1 MWNTKSKGSTDITM
15 TEGDFGVSLPFEI
28 HGITIDVGD
37 TILFTVKKEKN
48 GKVVLEKNFTK
59 TANDNSPIHE
69 NTLDLI
75 LTESE
80 TDDLKIGTYVYT
92 LDWYKGSQFMYC
104 LVNNAKLKVE
114 DKS

>member
-1 MWNTKSKGSTDITM
+1 MWNTKNKNSTDITM
-15 TEGDFGVSLPFEI
+15 TEGDFGVSIPI
-28 HGITIDVGD
+28 VVKGITIDSGD
-37 TILFTVKKEKN
+37 SVLLTIKKERN
-48 GKVVLEKNFTK
+48 GTELLEKVFT
-59 TANDNSPIHE
+59 NIVDNTI
-69 NTLDLI
+69 DLSF
-75 LTESE
+75 TESE